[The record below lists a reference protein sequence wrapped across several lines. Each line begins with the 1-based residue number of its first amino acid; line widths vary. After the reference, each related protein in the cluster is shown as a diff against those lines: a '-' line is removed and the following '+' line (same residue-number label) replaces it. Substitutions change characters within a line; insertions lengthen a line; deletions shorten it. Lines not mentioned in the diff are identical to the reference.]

1 MYVCECLYNKW
12 INIHTGKRE
21 EHWAK
26 KEEREKNKLQQI
38 KRWQLQ
44 VVKIIGGERLCQ

>member
-1 MYVCECLYNKW
+1 MDKYPHW
-12 INIHTGKRE
+12 E

-26 KEEREKNKLQQI
+26 KEEKEKNKLQQI
-38 KRWQLQ
+38 KCWQLQ